1 MIQINSNDIERIDLY
16 LRRFHSSLSELHMDG
31 KVSDDSSRKSK
42 SFKKYTRYVLDPFQ
56 IFCIEKRSEFLLEH
70 PELKNSE
77 VTSILGS
84 IWRNMPQ
91 EEKQTYN
98 TLAMR
103 LKNNKCSVQRKIK
116 KPINEEETLHEEI
129 KDRSKGSTEGS
140 EPDVE
145 YDNGGSLHIPR
156 IHVISRSGVGSN
168 VSEISKI
175 LLAHQEE
182 PKRVAPNKE

>member
-1 MIQINSNDIERIDLY
+1 MESHLPE
-16 LRRFHSSLSELHMDG
+16 
-31 KVSDDSSRKSK
+31 DSQRKSK
-42 SFKKYTRYVLDPFQ
+42 SYKKYTRYVLDPFQ

-84 IWRNMPQ
+84 IWRNMPP

-116 KPINEEETLHEEI
+116 KNSGEIEIPIEKQKEDL
-129 KDRSKGSTEGS
+129 KGSTEAS

-145 YDNGGSLHIPR
+145 CDIKGIIPIPR
-156 IHVISRSGVGSN
+156 IHVVSRAGIGAELSELSKTLLSN
-168 VSEISKI
+168 QDDVK
-175 LLAHQEE
+175 
-182 PKRVAPNKE
+182 NKLQKPE